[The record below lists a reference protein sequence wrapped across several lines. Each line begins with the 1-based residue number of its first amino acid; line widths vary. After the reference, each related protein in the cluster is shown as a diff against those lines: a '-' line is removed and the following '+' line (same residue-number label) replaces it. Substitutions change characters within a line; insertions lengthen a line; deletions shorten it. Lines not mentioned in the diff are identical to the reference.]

1 MKINLTVEIDV
12 EYNVYKSVPRTRHYP
27 GDPADVEVLEI
38 SLYGHAL
45 SHIGSL
51 FNAIVEEHGDEIEEA
66 CMDDAIE
73 NEAEDAM
80 AYAEHMRDVMEDR

>member
-1 MKINLTVEIDV
+1 
-12 EYNVYKSVPRTRHYP
+12 
-27 GDPADVEVLEI
+27 VLEI

-51 FNAIVEEHGDEIEEA
+51 FNAIVEEHGEEIEEA
-66 CMDDAIE
+66 CMDDAID

-80 AYAEHMRDVMEDR
+80 AEAEHRRDVLEDR

>member
-12 EYNVYKSVPRTRHYP
+12 EYNAYKSVPRTRHYP
-27 GDPADVEVLEI
+27 GDSAEVEVLEI

-66 CMDDAIE
+66 CMDDAIDE
-73 NEAEDAM
+73 MQEHLMAEAE
-80 AYAEHMRDVMEDR
+80 HKRDVREDR